1 MLPNVLAVIVIDSN
15 LNIYALYFR
24 VQINKVQINKV
35 PIEME
40 VESGAKRSTVSLP
53 VYQNMLSDVCELR
66 PSLIS
71 LHQYDKLPLTIA
83 EECQG

>member
-1 MLPNVLAVIVIDSN
+1 MLPNISAVIVIDPN
-15 LNIYALYFR
+15 LNIYTLYFR
-24 VQINKVQINKV
+24 VKITKV

-40 VESGAKRSTVSLP
+40 VESGAKRSTVSLS

-83 EECQG
+83 GECQD